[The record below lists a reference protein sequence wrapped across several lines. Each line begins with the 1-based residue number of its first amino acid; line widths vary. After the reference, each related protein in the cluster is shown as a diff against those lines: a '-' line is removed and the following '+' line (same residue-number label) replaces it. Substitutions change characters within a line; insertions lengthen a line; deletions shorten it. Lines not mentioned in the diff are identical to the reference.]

1 MAPAE
6 ESVSDLGEEAQPSGA
21 LMCEEMC
28 TFSMEMEIVRH
39 LDSAL
44 ELWEKV
50 SSNEHT
56 ESSLRTL
63 MLCSSIFR
71 LIGKVLFFISVLME

>member
-1 MAPAE
+1 MAPVE
-6 ESVSDLGEEAQPSGA
+6 ESASDLGEEAQPSGA
-21 LMCEEMC
+21 LVCEEMC
-28 TFSMEMEIVRH
+28 TFSMEMEIVWH
-39 LDSAL
+39 LDGAL

-63 MLCSSIFR
+63 ILCSSIFR
-71 LIGKVLFFISVLME
+71 LIGKV